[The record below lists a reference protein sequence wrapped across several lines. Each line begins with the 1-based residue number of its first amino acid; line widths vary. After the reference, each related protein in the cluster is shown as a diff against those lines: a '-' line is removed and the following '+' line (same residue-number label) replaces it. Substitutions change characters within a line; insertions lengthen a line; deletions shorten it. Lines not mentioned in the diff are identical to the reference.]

1 MPGTVRATMSLA
13 PGVVPP
19 LQFAVSK
26 KFEVGVSQSVFMSR
40 SFQIGQNIFCRM
52 VLKSQQPKGEKLNV
66 SFWIVALFSKGTN
79 GTRTTRPVLAGTRMS
94 GTLVGIGVRCCW
106 QFG

>member
-1 MPGTVRATMSLA
+1 
-13 PGVVPP
+13 
-19 LQFAVSK
+19 
-26 KFEVGVSQSVFMSR
+26 MSR

-66 SFWIVALFSKGTN
+66 SFWIVALFSKGTI

-94 GTLVGIGVRCCW
+94 GTLVGRSE
-106 QFG
+106 